1 MSTAADD
8 LARRRRLAAA
18 AFVALLILSVFWPS
32 PVVSIN
38 ELCCHAPL
46 PIDDLSF
53 LGREAPSWDVIFWC
67 IAGLFA
73 LVLVRGARREDFR
86 DARMLL
92 GSMRP
97 RVRAV
102 PLLIASAAGAAV
114 VALTWFFVD
123 PPVTAW
129 AESIESE
136 RTEDVIR
143 IANRFGGGM
152 NPLMVILFFLLAGI
166 AYRHR
171 RWIAYAYAMAF
182 AGAAAGVIGQ
192 IVKFGVGRARPELW
206 LGAFRHARSS
216 ASSFPSGHTL
226 GAFALGGVLMFA
238 SESRTMRVI
247 AFLLAAFVGL
257 SRILA
262 FRHWT
267 SDVVASAAIGLV
279 TAWIF
284 VSPVTKGESSRA

>member
-1 MSTAADD
+1 MSTDAD

-18 AFVALLILSVFWPS
+18 AFVALLFLSVFWPS

-38 ELCCHAPL
+38 QLCCHAPL

-53 LGREAPSWDVIFWC
+53 LGREAPSWDVVFWC

-73 LVLVRGARREDFR
+73 IVVLHSARRDDFR
-86 DARMLL
+86 EAWRMLR
-92 GSMRP
+92 SMRP
-97 RVRAV
+97 RVALLPIVFAFAGGAV
-102 PLLIASAAGAAV
+102 LVAA
-114 VALTWFFVD
+114 TWFLVD
-123 PPVTAW
+123 RPVTAW
-129 AESIESE
+129 AESIESD
-136 RTEDVIR
+136 RTEDIIR

-152 NPLMVILFFLLAGI
+152 NPLMIILFFLLAGV

-192 IVKFGVGRARPELW
+192 IVKFSVGRARPELW

-238 SESRTMRVI
+238 SESRTMRAV
-247 AFLLAAFVGL
+247 AFLLAAFVGI

-262 FRHWT
+262 FRHWS
-267 SDVVASAAIGLV
+267 SDVIASAVIGLV

-284 VSPVTKGESSRA
+284 VSPITKGDRERV

>member
-1 MSTAADD
+1 MSTAAD
-8 LARRRRLAAA
+8 LVRKRRIAAA
-18 AFVALLILSVFWPS
+18 AFAALLILSVFWPS

-38 ELCCHAPL
+38 ELCCNARL

-53 LGREAPSWDVIFWC
+53 LGREAPSWDVVFWC

-73 LVLVRGARREDFR
+73 LVVIHSAKRDDFR
-86 DARMLL
+86 EARDVLR
-92 GSMRP
+92 SMRP
-97 RVRAV
+97 RIRVLPVVLAFLVGAV
-102 PLLIASAAGAAV
+102 LVAV
-114 VALTWFFVD
+114 TWALAD
-123 PPVTAW
+123 QPVTAL
-129 AESIESE
+129 AESIESD
-136 RTEDVIR
+136 RTEDIVR

-152 NPLMVILFFLLAGI
+152 NPLMIILFLLLAGI

-206 LGAFRHARSS
+206 LGAFRQARSS

-226 GAFALGGVLMFA
+226 GAFALGGVLMLA
-238 SESRTMRVI
+238 SRSRSMRIV
-247 AFLLAAFVGL
+247 AFVLAAFVGV

-267 SDVVASAAIGLV
+267 SDVVASAVIGMV
-279 TAWIF
+279 MAWIF
-284 VSPVTKGESSRA
+284 VSPVTKSGDDAA